1 MLSMP
6 MLLKIGGL
14 KPKKQL
20 GQNFLQ
26 DLPSAQMLVQKAGIS
41 ANDTVLE
48 IGPGLGTFTVALA
61 ETAQSVIAVEK
72 DAELIPM
79 LTIQLVDCGL
89 REKVR
94 IAEAD
99 ILRFN
104 MAEVFAPLTNKAVVA
119 GNLPY
124 NISSQV
130 LIKLIENRR
139 YIKKAVLMFQKELAD
154 RIMAPPGKKD
164 YGRISAMLQYCAEI
178 KPLAVL
184 KPHSF
189 LPPPKIDSTVVL
201 IDFMTELPYP
211 AHDEQW
217 LFRVIKGSFG
227 NRRKTLK
234 NSLAAGGL
242 GLSSSESGKLL
253 TQCAIDPERRAE
265 TLSPAEF
272 VTLSIAVQNFKEP
285 TLEAATC

>member
-1 MLSMP
+1 MLSMQ
-6 MLLKIGGL
+6 MLLKISGL

-26 DLPSAQMLVQKAGIS
+26 DLPSAEMLVQKAGI
-41 ANDTVLE
+41 AADDIVLE
-48 IGPGLGTFTVALA
+48 IGPGLGTFTVALGKA
-61 ETAQSVIAVEK
+61 AGKVIAVEK
-72 DAELIPM
+72 DAELIPL
-79 LTIQLVDCGL
+79 LTMQLVDCGL
-89 REKVR
+89 KEKVR
-94 IAEAD
+94 VEEAD

-104 MAEVFAPLTNKAVVA
+104 MADVFEMLPQKVVVA

-130 LIKLIENRR
+130 LVKLIENRR

-164 YGRISAMLQYCAEI
+164 YGRISAMLQYCAAV

-184 KPHSF
+184 KPQSF

-201 IDFMTELPYP
+201 IDFMEELPYP
-211 AHDEQW
+211 AHSEQW

-234 NSLAAGGL
+234 NSLSAGGL
-242 GLSSSESGKLL
+242 GLTASEAGRLLEQSG
-253 TQCAIDPERRAE
+253 IDPERRAE

-272 VTLSIAVQNFKEP
+272 VTLSIAVQNFK
-285 TLEAATC
+285 AAA

>member
-26 DLPSAQMLVQKAGIS
+26 DLPSAEMLVHKAGITDD
-41 ANDTVLE
+41 DTVLE
-48 IGPGLGTFTVALA
+48 IGPGLGTFTVALGKA
-61 ETAQSVIAVEK
+61 AHRVIAVEK
-72 DAELIPM
+72 DAELIPL
-79 LTIQLVDCGL
+79 LTMQLVDCGL
-89 REKVR
+89 QDKVR
-94 IAEAD
+94 VQEAD
-99 ILRFN
+99 ILRYN
-104 MAEVFAPLTNKAVVA
+104 MAEVFEMLPHKAVVA

-164 YGRISAMLQYCAEI
+164 YGRISAMLQYCATI

-184 KPHSF
+184 KPQSF

-201 IDFMTELPYP
+201 IDFMDELPYP
-211 AHDEQW
+211 THSEPW

-234 NSLAAGGL
+234 NSLSAGGL
-242 GLSSSESGKLL
+242 GLTSSEAGALL
-253 TQCAIDPERRAE
+253 QQCDIDPERRAE

-272 VTLSIAVQNFKEP
+272 VTLSIAVQNFKE
-285 TLEAATC
+285 AA

>member
-1 MLSMP
+1 MLSMQ

-26 DLPSAQMLVQKAGIS
+26 DLPSAEMLVAKAGIGE
-41 ANDTVLE
+41 NDNVLE
-48 IGPGLGTFTVALA
+48 IGPGLGTFTVALGKA
-61 ETAQSVIAVEK
+61 AQWVVAVEK
-72 DAELIPM
+72 DTDLIPL
-79 LTIQLVDCGL
+79 LTMQLVDCGL
-89 REKVR
+89 QEKV
-94 IAEAD
+94 AVEEAD
-99 ILRFN
+99 ILRFDLPGYLS
-104 MAEVFAPLTNKAVVA
+104 ALPQKAVIA

-124 NISSQV
+124 NISSQILV
-130 LIKLIENRR
+130 RLIENRR
-139 YIKKAVLMFQKELAD
+139 CIKKAVLMFQKELAD

-164 YGRISAMLQYCAEI
+164 YGRISAMLQYCATI

-184 KPHSF
+184 KPQSF

-201 IDFMTELPYP
+201 IEFMETLPYP
-211 AHDEQW
+211 EHNEKW

-234 NSLAAGGL
+234 NSLSAGGL
-242 GLSSSESGKLL
+242 GLSSADAGNLL
-253 TQCAIDPERRAE
+253 TQCSIDPERRAE

-272 VTLSIAVQNFKEP
+272 VALSIAVQNFKEP
-285 TLEAATC
+285 A

>member
-1 MLSMP
+1 MLSMS

-14 KPKKQL
+14 RPKKQF

-26 DLPSAQMLVQKAGIS
+26 DLPSAEMLVNKAGIT
-41 ANDTVLE
+41 AQDDVLE
-48 IGPGLGTFTVALA
+48 IGPGLGTFTVALGQA
-61 ETAQSVIAVEK
+61 AQSVLAVEK
-72 DAELIPM
+72 DAELIPL
-79 LTIQLVDCGL
+79 LTMQLVDCGL
-89 REKVR
+89 TEKVKVV
-94 IAEAD
+94 EDD

-104 MAEVFAPLTNKAVVA
+104 FAEYLDALPQKAVVA

-139 YIKKAVLMFQKELAD
+139 GIKKAVLMFQKELAD
-154 RIMAPPGKKD
+154 RIMAKPGKKD

-184 KPHSF
+184 KPQSF

-201 IDFMTELPYP
+201 IDFMEELPYP
-211 AHDEQW
+211 PHSEQW
-217 LFRVIKGSFG
+217 LYRVIKGAFG

-234 NSLAAGGL
+234 NSLSAGGL
-242 GLSSSESGKLL
+242 GLTAKEAGELL
-253 TQCAIDPERRAE
+253 VQCNIDPERRAE

-272 VTLSIAVQNFKEP
+272 VDLSIAVQNFKE
-285 TLEAATC
+285 ERS

>member
-1 MLSMP
+1 MLSMQ

-26 DLPSAQMLVQKAGIS
+26 DLSATEMLVRKAGITS
-41 ANDTVLE
+41 EDTVLE
-48 IGPGLGTFTVALA
+48 IGPGLGAFTVALGQVA
-61 ETAQSVIAVEK
+61 HQVIAVEK
-72 DAELIPM
+72 DAELIPL
-79 LTIQLVDCGL
+79 LTMQLVDCGL

-94 IAEAD
+94 VKEAD

-104 MAEVFAPLTNKAVVA
+104 MADFFEMLPQKAVVA

-164 YGRISAMLQYCAEI
+164 YGRISAMLQYCANI

-184 KPHSF
+184 KPQSF

-201 IDFMTELPYP
+201 IDFMNELPYP
-211 AHDEQW
+211 AHSEQW

-234 NSLAAGGL
+234 NSLSAGGL
-242 GLSSSESGKLL
+242 GLTSSEAGKLL
-253 TQCAIDPERRAE
+253 EQCAIDPERRAE
-265 TLSPAEF
+265 TLSPTEF
-272 VTLSIAVQNFKEP
+272 VTLSIAVQNFKETAP
-285 TLEAATC
+285 GGELC